1 MARPCRRFLF
11 RLALALGRTVDEL
24 SRSLS
29 SLELAEW
36 MAFDRLEP
44 IGGPG
49 ADFRAGIVASTVA
62 NVARGKRGKAFSP
75 ADFMPAHR
83 REKKLAW
90 ENIGLDQQARIVAER
105 LRAWQARRNKKD
117 SG

>member
-1 MARPCRRFLF
+1 M
-11 RLALALGRTVDEL
+11 DEL

-29 SLELAEW
+29 SAELAEW

-44 IGGPG
+44 IGGPA
-49 ADFRAGIVASTVA
+49 ADFRTGILASTVA

-75 ADFMPAHR
+75 VDFMPALK

-90 ENIGLDQQARIVAER
+90 ENIGLDQQARIVSER
-105 LRAWQARRNKKD
+105 LRAWQAQRRKKD
-117 SG
+117 KG

>member
-1 MARPCRRFLF
+1 M
-11 RLALALGRTVDEL
+11 LGRTVEEL

-29 SLELAEW
+29 SAELSEW

-44 IGGPG
+44 IGGPA
-49 ADFRAGIVASTVA
+49 ADLRAGIVASTVA

-75 ADFMPAHR
+75 ADFMPAQA

-90 ENIGLDQQARIVAER
+90 QNIGLDQQARIVADR
-105 LRAWQARRNKKD
+105 LRAWQAQRKQKKD
-117 SG
+117 KA